1 LRQQMLGRCAAHASR
16 NSHYQKHAFL
26 LILVLPLN
34 ANPRSGDSSKYAVVG
49 KNDVAQPIDGD
60 DQQAL
65 DSGKS
70 RGERGWI
77 VEICLTFA
85 AKRLNFCGLRL
96 DAVMLESPA
105 SISNFTTRRP
115 RCPPEPGY
123 RRRAGTGSDMR
134 AP

>member
-1 LRQQMLGRCAAHASR
+1 MLGRCAAHASR

-34 ANPRSGDSSKYAVVG
+34 ANPRSVG

-70 RGERGWI
+70 RGERGWV
-77 VEICLTFA
+77 VEICFNLRGEATQFLRAAAGCGDIGIAGFHEQLHNTAAQMPGKEGGREQGLT
-85 AKRLNFCGLRL
+85 
-96 DAVMLESPA
+96 
-105 SISNFTTRRP
+105 
-115 RCPPEPGY
+115 
-123 RRRAGTGSDMR
+123 
-134 AP
+134 